1 LVSSGRCW
9 QLQQSLPTSTTLS
22 SDNCSSGHACP
33 DGAGVPQPGAK
44 LPTVP
49 IAYNPATLQA
59 AGVQPY
65 NTYSTTSGTYPG
77 AAAQSAAG
85 LQKWVLQDGTW
96 KLAYTLNDGL
106 ALGVPYTMPGYPG
119 GDNPATGLPGAP
131 ATDGLRNITGRV
143 NPDGT
148 VTIWAITSTVSVGQ
162 RPGQCHDRQL
172 RIRCGA
178 HPVTS
183 FECPGSEI
191 PLPEI
196 RPAAHYTLLVRF
208 NIGCVTG
215 ELRAV
220 CLAWIGPATACAVA
234 NSSDS
239 PHHRYPGRA
248 RLPHAK
254 YRIKANLRPD
264 NQR

>member
-1 LVSSGRCW
+1 MVQGFPAALKSKTAFPFGSWFASAG
-9 QLQQSLPTSTTLS
+9 TLYVA
-22 SDNCSSGHACP
+22 DEGNG
-33 DGAGVPQPGAK
+33 D
-44 LPTVP
+44 
-49 IAYNPATLQA
+49 
-59 AGVQPY
+59 

-106 ALGVPYTMPGYPG
+106 ALGVPYTVPGYPG
-119 GDNPATGLPGAP
+119 GDNPATGLPWAP

-196 RPAAHYTLLVRF
+196 RPAATTRF
-208 NIGCVTG
+208 
-215 ELRAV
+215 
-220 CLAWIGPATACAVA
+220 
-234 NSSDS
+234 
-239 PHHRYPGRA
+239 
-248 RLPHAK
+248 
-254 YRIKANLRPD
+254 
-264 NQR
+264 